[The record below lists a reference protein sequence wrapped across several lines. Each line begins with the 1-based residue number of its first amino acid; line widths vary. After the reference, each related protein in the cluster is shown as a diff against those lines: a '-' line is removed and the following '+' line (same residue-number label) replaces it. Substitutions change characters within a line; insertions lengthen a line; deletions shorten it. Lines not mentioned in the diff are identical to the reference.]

1 MALLPSCTY
10 EGKKTIKFIYNPN
23 CTLWA
28 EWRELVTENHSSE
41 CIFHCRIYPQCWRST
56 SARGRRLFLTQKV
69 KCSLYPCAALVG
81 RVGKRRT
88 KNTPLEITIFT
99 AAFMWNNRFIT
110 RCSCHLCRLLSNL
123 SFYRL
128 FCCWIICQVRLQV
141 SGVQI
146 IITAVFLFLSF
157 CLTGDW
163 FCQFHRLHVP
173 WNMPRPFYLLP
184 FSADAVLEQ
193 ETLQQGVY
201 RNSWWVH
208 LNVCPSIPLS
218 WPRRVL
224 IWQDLEYQC
233 C

>member
-1 MALLPSCTY
+1 MYFSLQDISSMLKVSLSQRQ
-10 EGKKTIKFIYNPN
+10 TI
-23 CTLWA
+23 
-28 EWRELVTENHSSE
+28 VSHTESQMFSSPM
-41 CIFHCRIYPQCWRST
+41 CST
-56 SARGRRLFLTQKV
+56 RWTS
-69 KCSLYPCAALVG
+69 
-81 RVGKRRT
+81 GKRRT
-88 KNTPLEITIFT
+88 KNTPLQITIFT

-128 FCCWIICQVRLQV
+128 FCCWIICQVWLQV

-173 WNMPRPFYLLP
+173 WNMPRPFYLLS